1 MAYTRAQIENA
12 ILDST
17 GRPDTGVIRDNL
29 DAIVNGV
36 FNLLEPEVGTTQLV
50 KEAKVESKSQETR

>member
-36 FNLLEPEVGTTQLV
+36 FNLLEPEVGTTTLV